1 MKISFNR
8 HAERKRLQPAASIFF
23 ITDYIF
29 DGWYCESDE
38 EPYPV
43 TSQTLLT
50 SNITLRARW
59 KNGKYIISFNA
70 NGGENAPSSIT
81 FNPGQSFTVPDQQP
95 RRFGYTFEGWS
106 TNAESTSGSYY
117 PGKTVTPSSSMTLY
131 AAWKSAGEITYGADE
146 YRIYDCTFPERHIWY
161 AFTPDETTSYFFRAA
176 GEPDEKAVSVLSG
189 KNSYLIPS
197 RYITD
202 ASRIY
207 AEFALTAGKT
217 YYIQLDIVGVRGE
230 SGSLMIYKGHP
241 VSYHMGSSNE
251 TDYCYDDQEDFRLRN
266 GVTKA
271 HTFQLNE
278 NYTGGSV
285 STISRTDSVQSWNT
299 SSALTGTSYA
309 PGSTQRFTRA
319 VTLYPQWSK
328 AAFGT
333 LPTPS
338 RSGYTF
344 EGWYTAQTGG
354 TRITSSMLA
363 ADYISSAPTLY
374 AHWSA
379 NIQEITIRF
388 NSNGGDQT
396 YVPMVYEAGSNL
408 SLPTPTR
415 SGYTFDGWYTAET
428 GGTRVTSSTPFNKDT
443 VLWAHWTQDIVYIT
457 VSFDCNGGGQIFNPQ
472 KIPTGSIV
480 SLPAPTRT
488 GYKFMGWYT
497 AQTGGTRVNDST
509 TFTADT
515 TLWAHWSM
523 DIVFVLISFDG
534 NGNNQSFTTLSV
546 ESGASVPLPA
556 PTRSGYTFDGWYTER
571 TGGVK
576 VTEETTFHQDT
587 TLYAHWIFGTWESTP
602 ALDLPVLE
610 EDCVILTWYSAVPAQ
625 AYSVYEL
632 GEDNT
637 LLFKAKVTACR
648 AEIRN
653 ILPGAHTYIVM
664 PTQQNANG
672 VWQYGKPS
680 NQVTIQYAGNQ
691 PLTLPAALSRLE
703 ASAFEENNAIY
714 EVKFT
719 GNRVTA
725 IGDYAFRNCKNLL
738 KITIPDSVTSFG
750 RGIFDGCG
758 KLVVY
763 CSEGSAAQAYCES
776 NQLAYKLL
784 PN

>member
-70 NGGENAPSSIT
+70 NSGENAPSSIT

-241 VSYHMGSSNE
+241 VSYHMGSSTE

-266 GVTKA
+266 GVTRA

-285 STISRTDSVQSWNT
+285 STISRTNSVQSWNT

-309 PGSTQRFTRA
+309 PGSTQRFTRT

-328 AAFGT
+328 ASFGT

-338 RSGYTF
+338 
-344 EGWYTAQTGG
+344 
-354 TRITSSMLA
+354 
-363 ADYISSAPTLY
+363 
-374 AHWSA
+374 
-379 NIQEITIRF
+379 
-388 NSNGGDQT
+388 
-396 YVPMVYEAGSNL
+396 
-408 SLPTPTR
+408 
-415 SGYTFDGWYTAET
+415 
-428 GGTRVTSSTPFNKDT
+428 
-443 VLWAHWTQDIVYIT
+443 
-457 VSFDCNGGGQIFNPQ
+457 
-472 KIPTGSIV
+472 
-480 SLPAPTRT
+480 
-488 GYKFMGWYT
+488 
-497 AQTGGTRVNDST
+497 
-509 TFTADT
+509 
-515 TLWAHWSM
+515 
-523 DIVFVLISFDG
+523 
-534 NGNNQSFTTLSV
+534 
-546 ESGASVPLPA
+546 
-556 PTRSGYTFDGWYTER
+556 RSGYTFDGWYTER

-703 ASAFEENNAIY
+703 ASAFEGNNAIY